1 MAAIKESFSG
11 NAKTVQY
18 AEGRK
23 KLCAR
28 MWKYTDGRSC
38 LRILRK
44 AAKLAGR
51 KGNSWSIR
59 DLVTRWRA

>member
-28 MWKYTDGRSC
+28 MWN
-38 LRILRK
+38 IQM
-44 AAKLAGR
+44 AGAVL
-51 KGNSWSIR
+51 GY
-59 DLVTRWRA
+59 